1 MHDCRVFTNFSYT
14 SVTKSAR
21 LAITAA
27 SVWRQIQTFA
37 FSRIFLHFTYTERR
51 TKVTDCRMTIAFS
64 RVFQTT
70 MCTKWVW
77 PKSLQ
82 ENSGKSPD
90 NLRLNFGLIC
100 SRCGAHNLFEKSRIP
115 EFFLNCSRYFVHQK
129 VTLIVAKTVKFSQ
142 IFLIPRITT
151 CTWHAQDTDSTVAVA
166 FSRIFL
172 DLPRCAQVT
181 ECKQCAFR
189 ALGAQASVRTEA
201 QWSEIGNSVP
211 KL

>member
-1 MHDCRVFTNFSYT
+1 MQGWQLRQLQFGGKFKLLCFHEFFYT
-14 SVTKSAR
+14 SLTERPFSGHCVEW
-21 LAITAA
+21 LLI
-27 SVWRQIQTFA
+27 A
-37 FSRIFLHFTYTERR
+37 FSRI
-51 TKVTDCRMTIAFS
+51 
-64 RVFQTT
+64 FQTT

-77 PKSLQ
+77 LKSLQ

-100 SRCGAHNLFEKSRIP
+100 SRCEAHNLFEKSRIP

-181 ECKQCAFR
+181 V
-189 ALGAQASVRTEA
+189 SVNNAPFVR
-201 QWSEIGNSVP
+201 
-211 KL
+211 